1 MKNRKIS
8 EKVFTNILIAI
19 AIMLYFIVINF
30 SYFRLENDIF
40 ILGLKILSFIVLG
53 IGIIFLEIA
62 YKKDSG
68 KIAINAIEILVLA
81 CFTISIKHI
90 VEVKKIVFEDYILIT
105 SYIFSL
111 YYILKAIIIFTKEKR
126 EYLRSLSDIREIV
139 DIKPIK
145 KEAEKRKGN

>member
-1 MKNRKIS
+1 MKNGKIS
-8 EKVFTNILIAI
+8 ENVFTNILIAI

-30 SYFRLENDIF
+30 SYFRLENEIF
-40 ILGLKILSFIVLG
+40 ILGLKILSFVVLG
-53 IGIIFLEIA
+53 LGIIFLEIA

-81 CFTISIKHI
+81 CFTISTKHI
-90 VEVKKIVFEDYILIT
+90 VEVKKMVFEDYILIT

-111 YYILKAIIIFTKEKR
+111 YYILKAIIIFTKEKK
-126 EYLRSLSDIREIV
+126 EYLNSLSDIREIV

-145 KEAEKRKGN
+145 KEAEKRKEK